1 MMNYNNILK
10 VASTLS
16 LAVLFSCAEIED
28 PQSEAVGYLAAPALE
43 VDITVQDIAQT
54 KTSAPIV
61 DGPSESDIR
70 FVVKDKDGNVKY
82 DGVGL
87 WTEAI
92 VLPVGA
98 YTVDA
103 SYGSN
108 GFGAPYFTGT
118 ATGTIEPFDNEIP
131 ALKVSLANSLICIE
145 LDSDFAQ
152 HFYVGSSKVLLKT
165 DSATAEVEYGQ
176 WHYIPSGADLE
187 VTMAG
192 TTAGELVSLTHKL
205 SSPSPKV
212 AYNLVCKK
220 SSTSWPSITWPS
232 TSLDDGAFEGA
243 LYFTP
248 AVVSN
253 MSDANAASLTY
264 QVKGGSYADWT
275 DVSTSDINIYKFISG
290 LSNDVTY
297 SLRACVGNIVS
308 EERSF
313 TPVTFQS
320 CFSVGSVTAAH
331 NNADDK
337 NVELSSTTM
346 TANEMKVNLPA
357 TVDKMASVTTTGSF
371 SSSTNNKVTGS
382 FESVELS
389 STAKNVSFTNA
400 AGWPY
405 LPQGDYSA
413 TVTATCSLNGSTYT
427 ATVTPTVTVPDPVFS
442 LTMTS
447 YTSYDKYAATN
458 NITKD
463 LNGTTGANNCN
474 PTTLYNAGGKWGIS
488 TDLMSNPN
496 YAKTLVIKIDDD
508 ASRTFNVTNEYADN
522 KYYEDI
528 TGLGWAS
535 HNLTVSV
542 TFDGKTIEK
551 SQTHH
556 ITGLPYAS
564 SLNNN
569 TTGWTNFSNVETD
582 NNYFI
587 FNYEDA
593 SVLSPTFNIPDN
605 INVAVIPSVYSYHS
619 NGFVSHTHTLYV
631 SASSSAVKDGV
642 SKDYKASINLVGVG
656 GCKEDTFNVTM
667 TASAKNIS
675 LYVYGKR
682 KTADYPEFFIN
693 NCRIVYR
700 VSLR

>member
-108 GFGAPYFTGT
+108 GFGAAYFTGT
-118 ATGTIEPFDNEIP
+118 AAGTIEPLDNEIP

-152 HFYVGSSKVLLKT
+152 HFFVGSSKVLLNT

-232 TSLDDGAFEGA
+232 TSLADGAFEGA

-275 DVSTSDINIYKFISG
+275 DVSTSDINSYKFISG
-290 LSNDVTY
+290 LSNDVKY

-308 EERSF
+308 EELPF

-331 NNADDK
+331 NNADDM

-357 TVDKMASVTTTGSF
+357 TVDEMASVTATGSF
-371 SSSTNNKVTGS
+371 SSSNNAATGS

-413 TVTATCSLNGSTYT
+413 TVTAICSLNGSTYT
-427 ATVTPTVTVPDPVFS
+427 ASSTQTATVPAPVLD
-442 LTMTS
+442 LTLSS

-463 LNGTTGANNCN
+463 LNGTTGANNCD
-474 PTTLYNAGGKWGIS
+474 PSTLYNAGGKWNVS
-488 TDLMSNPN
+488 SSLMSNGN
-496 YAKTLVIKIDDD
+496 YAKELIVKIDNDE
-508 ASRTFNVTNEYADN
+508 SRKFKVTNEYEDN
-522 KYYEDI
+522 KYYESI
-528 TGLGWAS
+528 SGLTWAS
-535 HNLTVSV
+535 HNLTVSF
-542 TFDGKTIEK
+542 TFDGVTVNK

-556 ITGLPYAS
+556 ITGLPYTLTHPAQDWAIVENGAITYTYFGDSYIFLTSDSSTGSVKTPDFYILGETNISVSTTFKRIRDGILTNWTFSIHTYDSSGNTSEIAS
-564 SLNNN
+564 DTGNGKN
-569 TTGWTNFSNVETD
+569 TIHTIGGNA
-582 NNYFI
+582 I
-587 FNYEDA
+587 FNTSCYNILCRRYYWAGSGPDA
-593 SVLSPTFNIPDN
+593 QITDFTIK
-605 INVAVIPSVYSYHS
+605 YS
-619 NGFVSHTHTLYV
+619 
-631 SASSSAVKDGV
+631 
-642 SKDYKASINLVGVG
+642 
-656 GCKEDTFNVTM
+656 E
-667 TASAKNIS
+667 
-675 LYVYGKR
+675 
-682 KTADYPEFFIN
+682 
-693 NCRIVYR
+693 
-700 VSLR
+700 